1 MGTVPAPIKLRL
13 QLKQADCMF
22 TEKCAMKQ
30 TDMGKC
36 VRQ

>member
-1 MGTVPAPIKLRL
+1 MGTMPAPIKLRI

-22 TEKCAMKQ
+22 TEKYAMKQ
-30 TDMGKC
+30 TDMGKY